1 MHPRSHAP
9 SSIWNNLGKFYS
21 ILIILNFRFLLRF
34 TNKTDNRTAAHR
46 SMMTSSMVLAV
57 IPRSQEH
64 PHVVDIT
71 TPELLTPSS
80 SDLLVSPERMLTWQ
94 VRLPTLLPPPQIQ
107 AKIPEP
113 ITSRSSL
120 LDTSGHQPGSALS
133 VLLQV
138 STRSGRSIVIAQARL
153 CSEAW

>member
-34 TNKTDNRTAAHR
+34 TKKTDNRTAAHR
-46 SMMTSSMVLAV
+46 SMVTSSMVLAV
-57 IPRSQEH
+57 ISRSQVH

-120 LDTSGHQPGSALS
+120 LNRVQLE
-133 VLLQV
+133 
-138 STRSGRSIVIAQARL
+138 TRSTKPR
-153 CSEAW
+153 